1 MSRVRFQSTCPARF
15 CPKND
20 FYFWAHANCGGAL
33 FLNNRG
39 ILSCSECDAEDFIFR
54 WKFDCGYRNN
64 RAHEGGFEYG
74 CLQGFLACLSSLGKL
89 QNPPGNF
96 IIEVTQVLMQ
106 HQNEFKERYNDY
118 NDY

>member
-1 MSRVRFQSTCPARF
+1 MSRVRFQSTCPARK

-39 ILSCSECDAEDFIFR
+39 ILSCNACPQEDFIFR

-64 RAHEGGFEYG
+64 RALEGGFEFG

-118 NDY
+118 